1 VKSCLSL
8 LFQDKRDFREKINY
22 RNDCMTQYAYAKKKQ
37 VVSFCMRLLN
47 KRNVYIEYKDMYELH
62 K

>member
-1 VKSCLSL
+1 M